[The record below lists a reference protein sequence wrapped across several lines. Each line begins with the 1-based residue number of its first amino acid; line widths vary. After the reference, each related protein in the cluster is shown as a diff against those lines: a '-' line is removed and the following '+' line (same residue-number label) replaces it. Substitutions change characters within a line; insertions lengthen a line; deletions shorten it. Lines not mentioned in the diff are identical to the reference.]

1 MQDIYL
7 NLNSGYVFNEETKK
21 LEYFKYE
28 KAVFNFESG
37 RIVYYG
43 KLGGVDADIIASERY
58 KDEESFKRGMTFGSK
73 QTIRLN
79 EVQRRGLQYIFK
91 DGKALPIPNNYDYE
105 IGTTYWSVKLANGE
119 RAYASME
126 EAYDFNDI
134 VVKEDDGT
142 ERVVECAASKCK
154 LTETQELYLTQL
166 ASLIEGMEK
175 ENLGFIYDERDG
187 KVKVINKTRIERI
200 ETDCDRYDACEGWAD
215 IQNMYVPTAIHCSY
229 THDDEYVNA
238 KFKE

>member
-1 MQDIYL
+1 MRDIYL

-21 LEYFKYE
+21 LEYFQYE

-73 QTIRLN
+73 QTIRLD

-105 IGTTYWSVKLANGE
+105 IGTTYWSMKLANGE

-126 EAYDFNDI
+126 EAYDFNDFI
-134 VVKEDDGT
+134 VKEDDGT
-142 ERVVECAASKCK
+142 ERVVKCAASKVA
-154 LTETQELYLTQL
+154 LTDEQRLFIKQFNDLV
-166 ASLIEGMEK
+166 AGMEQYG
-175 ENLGFIYDERDG
+175 LGFIYDECDG
-187 KVKVINKTRIERI
+187 MVKVINTSLI
-200 ETDCDRYDACEGWAD
+200 ETMEFNFDRYSDEGWSD
-215 IQNMYVPTAIHCSY
+215 IKTMYEGTNLKCSF
-229 THDDEYVNA
+229 THDDEHINA

>member
-21 LEYFKYE
+21 LEYFTYE

-37 RIVYYG
+37 KVSYHG
-43 KLGGVDADIIASERY
+43 KLGGVDAEIIASERY

-73 QTIRLN
+73 QTIRLD
-79 EVQRRGLQYIFK
+79 EVQRRGLRYIFK

-105 IGTTYWSVKLANGE
+105 IGTTYWSVKLANGK

-126 EAYDFNDI
+126 EAYDFNDFI
-134 VVKEDDGT
+134 VKENDGT
-142 ERVVECAASKCK
+142 ERVVKCAASKVA
-154 LTETQELYLTQL
+154 LTDEQRLFIKQFNDLV
-166 ASLIEGMEK
+166 AGMEQYGI
-175 ENLGFIYDERDG
+175 GFIYDQRDG
-187 KVKVINKTRIERI
+187 MVKIINNNLIEKI
-200 ETDCDRYDACEGWAD
+200 EFDCDRYSDEGWSD
-215 IQNMYVPTAIHCSY
+215 IKNMYEGTDLKCSY
-229 THDDEYVNA
+229 THEDEYINA

>member
-21 LEYFKYE
+21 LEYFTYE

-37 RIVYYG
+37 RVVYYG

-58 KDEESFKRGMTFGSK
+58 KDEESFKRGMVFGSK
-73 QTIRLN
+73 QTIRLD
-79 EVQRRGLQYIFK
+79 EVQRRGLRYIFK

-126 EAYDFNDI
+126 EAYDFNDFI
-134 VVKEDDGT
+134 VKENDGT
-142 ERVVECAASKCK
+142 ERVVKCAASKVA
-154 LTETQELYLTQL
+154 LTDEQRVFIKQFNDLV
-166 ASLIEGMEK
+166 AGIEQYG
-175 ENLGFIYDERDG
+175 LGFIYDQRDG
-187 KVKVINKTRIERI
+187 MVKVINKRLIDKIEF
-200 ETDCDRYDACEGWAD
+200 DCDRYSDEGWSD
-215 IQNMYVPTAIHCSY
+215 IKDMYEGTDLKCSY
-229 THDDEYVNA
+229 THDDEYINA